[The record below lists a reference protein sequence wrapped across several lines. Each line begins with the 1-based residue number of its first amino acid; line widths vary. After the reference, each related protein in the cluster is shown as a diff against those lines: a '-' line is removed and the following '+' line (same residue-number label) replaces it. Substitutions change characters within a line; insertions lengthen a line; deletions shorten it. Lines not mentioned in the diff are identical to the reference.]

1 MCRKIQTKQNP
12 SLDDLVTLRARVQNG
27 TDSIGNPI
35 VSNLDTEVWCADTPA
50 SQSEFYQAAQQHIRP
65 EYVLVVNSDEYNG
78 EEVAIFYGTQL
89 TIYRNYARPDGFTEL
104 YCKREVSDIGKQ
116 N

>member
-1 MCRKIQTKQNP
+1 MNRKIQAKQRP
-12 SLDDLVTLRARVQNG
+12 SLDDLVTLRMKKKTG
-27 TDSIGNPI
+27 TDAIGNPV
-35 VSNLDTEVWCADTPA
+35 VSNLDTEIWCADTPA

-89 TIYRNYARPDGFTEL
+89 TIYRNYPRPDGFTEL
-104 YCKREVSDIGKQ
+104 YCKREVSDIGK
-116 N
+116 